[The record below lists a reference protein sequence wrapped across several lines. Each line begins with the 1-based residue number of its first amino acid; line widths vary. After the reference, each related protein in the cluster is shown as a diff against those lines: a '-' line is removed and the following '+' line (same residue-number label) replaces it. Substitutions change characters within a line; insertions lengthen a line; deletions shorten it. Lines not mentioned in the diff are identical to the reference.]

1 MVFIPFG
8 DRFIPFRN
16 VFVPFVGWFIPF
28 HAAVIP
34 FHPINPK
41 IKDPEKSLGLTFFL
55 FNLSISVNFGA
66 GF

>member
-16 VFVPFVGWFIPF
+16 VFIPF

-41 IKDPEKSLGLTFFL
+41 INDPEKSLGQNFFL
-55 FNLSISVNFGA
+55 FNLAISVNFGA

>member
-16 VFVPFVGWFIPF
+16 VFIPV

-34 FHPINPK
+34 FRPFPPK

-55 FNLSISVNFGA
+55 FNLFK
-66 GF
+66 